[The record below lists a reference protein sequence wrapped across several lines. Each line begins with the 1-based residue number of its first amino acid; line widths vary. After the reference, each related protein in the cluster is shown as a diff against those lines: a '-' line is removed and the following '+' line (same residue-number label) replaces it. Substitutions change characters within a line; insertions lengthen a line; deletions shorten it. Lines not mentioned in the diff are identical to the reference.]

1 MCPYSIQGNPIF
13 SIKKLCV
20 SNKISSLNRSYYS
33 LTSIIGTR
41 IICIILARKLEH
53 AASYVFKNVA

>member
-20 SNKISSLNRSYYS
+20 SNKISSLNRSYNS
-33 LTSIIGTR
+33 LTSIIGTSYYLYYPGKKVGACGFLR
-41 IICIILARKLEH
+41 I
-53 AASYVFKNVA
+53 